1 VDFHDLPAAA
11 IMELTAM
18 TCHSIKI

>member
-1 VDFHDLPAAA
+1 VDLHDLLAAI